1 VDGVVSATYSDGDR
15 KILFIGASG
24 KFPNPNGLVG
34 KLRGSGSGSQSASG
48 VSTTWTEVD
57 PGPHGGKGACG
68 ESSSTIATQ
77 VKVSFCAWQT
87 SSTFGEVMVM
97 PNVTTLAAA
106 APPTSVS
113 ATELAGI
120 MRRMRP
126 DLELEK

>member
-1 VDGVVSATYSDGDR
+1 
-15 KILFIGASG
+15 
-24 KFPNPNGLVG
+24 
-34 KLRGSGSGSQSASG
+34 
-48 VSTTWTEVD
+48 
-57 PGPHGGKGACG
+57 
-68 ESSSTIATQ
+68 
-77 VKVSFCAWQT
+77 
-87 SSTFGEVMVM
+87 MVM